1 MGSLFDRRPTRAAS
15 VSSSFL
21 AVPLSNT
28 EVTVKQVATTMN
40 NTAVTRAWSD
50 LPIPPG
56 EVLQEETE
64 ALGMNQ
70 TQLAVALGRP
80 VQAVNEIIR
89 GKKAITQE
97 TALELERVLDIGVH
111 VWTGLESAYRMTL
124 ARNREQG

>member
-1 MGSLFDRRPTRAAS
+1 
-15 VSSSFL
+15 
-21 AVPLSNT
+21 
-28 EVTVKQVATTMN
+28 MN
-40 NTAVTRAWSD
+40 NPAVTRAWSD

-56 EVLQEETE
+56 EVLQEEIE